1 MTKIRK
7 SDEDELTIA
16 RKELAFQIADNEK
29 LAAELIIVRK
39 ELVFQDEEKGKRAA
53 ELGIANKELVFQ
65 DEEKEKRAASDYI
78 TKPVK
83 TNQLLSLC
91 VG

>member
-1 MTKIRK
+1 MDKRKK
-7 SDEDELTIA
+7 SDELIIA
-16 RKELAFQIADNEK
+16 NKELAFQKEK
-29 LAAELIIVRK
+29 
-39 ELVFQDEEKGKRAA
+39 
-53 ELGIANKELVFQ
+53 
-65 DEEKEKRAASDYI
+65 KEKRAASDYI